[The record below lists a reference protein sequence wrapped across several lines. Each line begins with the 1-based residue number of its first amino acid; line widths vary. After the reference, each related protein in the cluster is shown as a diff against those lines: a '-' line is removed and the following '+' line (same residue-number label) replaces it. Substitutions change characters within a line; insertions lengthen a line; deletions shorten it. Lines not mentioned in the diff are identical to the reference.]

1 MKRIVY
7 FFTAIMLFT
16 GSGCTKNF
24 ADYNKDPYGLT
35 NLNMPLGGP
44 ELRALQLLVI
54 PQQEN
59 SYQMC
64 FDLGVTGYAG
74 YATQF
79 PNFRNDY
86 PVYNPRTA
94 WVNYIYDDTYP
105 KIYTPFF
112 ALNSYAK
119 GDSTQLYYA
128 WGSVLRI
135 AITTWMTDMFGPLPY
150 SQMRPGQLKVAYDP
164 QDVLYKAMCK
174 DLQNAIKALQAV
186 DPFNRQYKEY
196 DLVYGGDVTKW
207 LKYAN
212 SLLLRLSV
220 RIAKQLPAE
229 AKEYAE
235 FALQSGVITNNDD
248 NAMLTTGDNPVFK
261 VSATWGNSGVNAEI
275 TEYMNAYNDPRRA
288 QYFTAVTSRTA
299 GKQYFGI
306 RNGHPAVDNYV
317 MADYSRPNLT
327 ASSPIVWMT
336 AAEVAFLKAEGALNG
351 WNMGGTAEELYAKG
365 VQLSFDQWN
374 AGSAATYLTNTSQR
388 GALSDEKNPGFN
400 TAFSSP
406 ITVNWTDGGSGK
418 ENQLSK
424 IITQKWIAMFPY
436 GSAEVWAE
444 WRRTG
449 YPNMFPATVNNS
461 GGAVT
466 TISQVAAKDR
476 GGMQRLPYST
486 TEVTNSPENIAAAIS
501 MLGGPDNG
509 GTQLWW
515 AK

>member
-1 MKRIVY
+1 MKRITYIFIAV
-7 FFTAIMLFT
+7 TLLF
-16 GSGCTKNF
+16 GAGCTKDF
-24 ADYNKDPYGLT
+24 ADFNKDPNGLT

-64 FDLGVTGYAG
+64 FDLGLTGYAG

-86 PVYNPRTA
+86 PVYNPRTS

-105 KIYTPFF
+105 KIYTSFF
-112 ALNSYAK
+112 ALSSYAK
-119 GDSTQLYYA
+119 GDSSQLYYA

-135 AITTWMTDMFGPLPY
+135 AITTWMTDIFGPMPY
-150 SQMRPGQLKVAYDP
+150 SQMKPGQLKVSYDA
-164 QDVLYKAMCK
+164 QDILYKTMCK
-174 DLQNAIKALQAV
+174 DLQTAIKSLQAV

-196 DLVYGGDVTKW
+196 DLVYGGDMTKW
-207 LKYAN
+207 MKYAS

-220 RIAKQLPAE
+220 RMAKQLPAE

-235 FALQSGVITNNDD
+235 FALQSGVITSNED
-248 NAMLTTGDNPVFK
+248 NPLLATSDNPVFK
-261 VSATWGNSGVNAEI
+261 MSATWGNSGINAEI
-275 TEYMNAYNDPRRA
+275 TEYMNTWSDPRRP
-288 QYFTAVTSRTA
+288 QYFTAVSSRSA

-306 RNGHPAVDNYV
+306 RSGNPMVDNYA
-317 MADYSRPNLT
+317 MADYSRPNLKQE
-327 ASSPIVWMT
+327 SSIIWMT

-351 WNMGGTAEELYAKG
+351 WNVGGTAEELYKQG

-374 AGSAATYLTNTSQR
+374 AGTAATYLTNTSQR
-388 GALSDEKNPGFN
+388 GALADEKNPGFN

-406 ITVNWTDGGSGK
+406 ITVSWEEGGNSK
-418 ENQLSK
+418 ESQLSK

-436 GSAEVWAE
+436 GAAEAWAE

-449 YPNMFPATVNNS
+449 YPNMLPATVNNS

-466 TISQVAAKDR
+466 TITQLGGRDR

-486 TEVTNSPENIAAAIS
+486 TEVTNNPESIAAAVS
-501 MLGGPDNG
+501 MLGGADKG